1 MNAGLG
7 TGTDSTKILQLHHH
21 DNLIVL
27 DSHLIHSQPA
37 SVGQAGA
44 GEQIELPAMPGA
56 GQDLALA
63 APDPFARCRREGSA
77 PQASKADR
85 RELVRAKI

>member
-1 MNAGLG
+1 MAGISGLACTAP
-7 TGTDSTKILQLHHH
+7 TGTLPSNHD

-27 DSHLIHSQPA
+27 DVHLVQPQPA
-37 SVGQAGA
+37 FVGETGA

-63 APDPFARCRREGSA
+63 APDPFAWG
-77 PQASKADR
+77 
-85 RELVRAKI
+85 